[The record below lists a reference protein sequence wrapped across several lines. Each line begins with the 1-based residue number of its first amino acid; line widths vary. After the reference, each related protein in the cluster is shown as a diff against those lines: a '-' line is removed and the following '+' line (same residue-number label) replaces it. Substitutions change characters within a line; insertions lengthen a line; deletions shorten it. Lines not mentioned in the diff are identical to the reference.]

1 MFYWAL
7 SARLGQNFT
16 QIQGISSWWW
26 QNRFKESVSQQKTN
40 TALVPSFQGRESWTL
55 PVECTQW
62 MVLLGSLGQ
71 DGVGAEQTL
80 RTVFVLPVTRWV
92 VLGPVC
98 ILCLN
103 SLLQRGTYKT
113 APLKYLSG
121 QMSSGQVVSTET
133 SETGTQSQLPP
144 PVQASFLHHS
154 PCKGCKF
161 LEGRCHPEHP
171 SFIPSTRMSLPGTV
185 ARLASQLHMVQTF
198 SSHQKVPSLPI
209 TFVCLCVCVGVFWFW
224 FMHCLT
230 PSTRSEAPEAEDVS
244 DLFAFTSQCVEEYP
258 THSKGWEIYANNE
271 WIKQFPYSL
280 CDKIWDHLVLL
291 PNYNIRSVCFLISK
305 QQQQKYPLKAITYAS

>member
-121 QMSSGQVVSTET
+121 QMSSGQVVSTEA

-144 PVQASFLHHS
+144 PVQASFLRHS

-161 LEGRCHPEHP
+161 LEGQGEALKMSSRASRLH
-171 SFIPSTRMSLPGTV
+171 SFHQDVPPRDS
-185 ARLASQLHMVQTF
+185 RLACLLT
-198 SSHQKVPSLPI
+198 SLGSDILLTPEGPI
-209 TFVCLCVCVGVFWFW
+209 TSYYIRLFVYVCWGFLV
-224 FMHCLT
+224 L
-230 PSTRSEAPEAEDVS
+230 
-244 DLFAFTSQCVEEYP
+244 
-258 THSKGWEIYANNE
+258 IYALFDTLYE
-271 WIKQFPYSL
+271 
-280 CDKIWDHLVLL
+280 IWGSGGWGCVWL
-291 PNYNIRSVCFLISK
+291 VCFHFPVCWGVSNPQQGMRNLRQQGVNKIISILTLW
-305 QQQQKYPLKAITYAS
+305 QNLGPSCAVTQL